1 MDPQIDQL
9 AEQAAP
15 QLEFA
20 FQIRIDLGERVFF
33 GPLARGGQ
41 QGFVAVQG
49 GEITGPKLQG
59 RVIPGTGG
67 DYPYVWPD
75 GTFEFDAH
83 YLLVEASDGTKIRL
97 RNHGYRHGP
106 GEVIDRVC
114 SPIQPVD
121 PSSYYMRM
129 TPSFEVPAGRHAWLG
144 KTVFVGTGNRRPN
157 YSIFRYWAVY

>member
-83 YLLVEASDGTKIRL
+83 YLLEASDGTKIRL

-106 GEVIDRVC
+106 KEVIDRLLAY
-114 SPIQPVD
+114 QPVD
-121 PSSYYMRM
+121 PSI
-129 TPSFEVPAGRHAWLG
+129 EVPAGRHAWLG

>member
-1 MDPQIDQL
+1 MDTQIDQH

-15 QLEFA
+15 RLEFA

-83 YLLVEASDGTKIRL
+83 YLLEASDGTKIRL

-106 GEVIDRVC
+106 KEVIDRLLAY
-114 SPIQPVD
+114 QPVD

-129 TPSFEVPAGRHAWLG
+129 APSFEVPAGPHAWLG
-144 KTVFVGTGNRRPN
+144 KTVFVGTGNRRPS